1 MSLVKLQMKNEWLV
15 VTEQKAVSGHAVEI
29 NVKLQSIVSQ
39 IDEGKGWRYT
49 EEQAE
54 TLTKLVNKLVK
65 QVKAETKRRNDE
77 HKSFFKLPF
86 FKVKVSINH

>member
-1 MSLVKLQMKNEWLV
+1 MKNEWLV
-15 VTEQKAVSGHAVEI
+15 VAEEKVVRGETFDI
-29 NVKLQSIVSQ
+29 NVKLQSMMNQ

-65 QVKAETKRRNDE
+65 QVKAETKGRNAE
-77 HKSFFKLPF
+77 QKSIFKLPF
-86 FKVKVSINH
+86 FKIKISKNH

>member
-1 MSLVKLQMKNEWLV
+1 MKNEWLV
-15 VTEQKAVSGHAVEI
+15 VAEEKVVRGEAFDI
-29 NVKLQSIVSQ
+29 NVKLQSMMNQ

-65 QVKAETKRRNDE
+65 QVKAETKGRNAE
-77 HKSFFKLPF
+77 HKSGFKLPF
-86 FKVKVSINH
+86 FKIKISKNH

>member
-1 MSLVKLQMKNEWLV
+1 MKNEWLV
-15 VTEQKAVSGHAVEI
+15 VAEEKVVRGEPVDI
-29 NVKLQSIVSQ
+29 NVKLQSMMSQ

-65 QVKAETKRRNDE
+65 QVKADAKGRNAE
-77 HKSFFKLPF
+77 HKSVFKLPF
-86 FKVKVSINH
+86 FKIKISKNH

>member
-15 VTEQKAVSGHAVEI
+15 VSEQKAVRGQSVDI

-65 QVKAETKRRNDE
+65 QVKGETKERNDE

-86 FKVKVSINH
+86 FKVNVTKNH

>member
-1 MSLVKLQMKNEWLV
+1 MQNDWLV
-15 VTEQKAVSGHAVEI
+15 VAEEKVISTEAVDI
-29 NVKLQSIVSQ
+29 NVKLQNMMNQ

-65 QVKAETKRRNDE
+65 QVKAQTKERNE
-77 HKSFFKLPF
+77 KHKSFFKLPF
-86 FKVKVSINH
+86 FKIKITKNH

>member
-1 MSLVKLQMKNEWLV
+1 MKNEWLV
-15 VTEQKAVSGHAVEI
+15 VAEEKAVRGEPVDI
-29 NVKLQSIVSQ
+29 NVKLQSMMSQ

-65 QVKAETKRRNDE
+65 QVKAETKGRNTE
-77 HKSFFKLPF
+77 RKSFFKLPF
-86 FKVKVSINH
+86 FKIKILKNH

>member
-1 MSLVKLQMKNEWLV
+1 MKNEWLV
-15 VTEQKAVSGHAVEI
+15 VAEEKISRAEPVDI
-29 NVKLQSIVSQ
+29 NVKFQSMMSQ

-65 QVKAETKRRNDE
+65 QVKAESRERNEE

-86 FKVKVSINH
+86 FKVRISKNY

>member
-1 MSLVKLQMKNEWLV
+1 MKSEWLV
-15 VTEQKAVSGHAVEI
+15 VAEEKIAREGPVDI
-29 NVKLQSIVSQ
+29 NVKFQSMMSQ

-65 QVKAETKRRNDE
+65 QVKAETKGRNAE
-77 HKSFFKLPF
+77 HKSIFKLPF
-86 FKVKVSINH
+86 FKIKISKNH

>member
-1 MSLVKLQMKNEWLV
+1 MKNEWLV
-15 VTEQKAVSGHAVEI
+15 VAEEKISRAEPVDI
-29 NVKLQSIVSQ
+29 NVKFQSMMSQ

-65 QVKAETKRRNDE
+65 QVKAESRERNEE

-86 FKVKVSINH
+86 FKVKISKNH